1 MEKKGKEDDH
11 YKPTKIKVGGG
22 KTADVYLAFDNINS
36 PNNELVVFKSIYKS
50 KVTEYCKNKISYE
63 LNDLVKKID
72 HENIVSLRSYKESP
86 NRFYIILE
94 YCNGGDLSN
103 YSKNYIKKNNH
114 PLNELYI
121 QNIIKQIAPAIEYMR
136 SKNIIHRDIKLENI
150 LINFDNHPNFFSG
163 DNVPSKYKFEDTS
176 LNQNFTIKLADAGY
190 FEKLIKKDKDSTD
203 STILGI
209 PIYMQSDITG
219 KDINKETDNK
229 VYNTSIDL
237 YSLGAITYELLTGFS
252 PIMGKTIEE
261 IHQNMHK
268 GEYTLPQK
276 LNCSIEIIS
285 FINGLLQYYPEK
297 RLNWEQIKEHP
308 FLKKDPKNF
317 KYIELEMISENEKDQ
332 IEINAKEADNLLW
345 IFFKCPKL
353 NMNIDKINQME
364 VKKPEVKKNLKQNII
379 INNEIIK
386 ASEEKEN
393 ERKKENKKIEE
404 MKTNAVKKREKYEL
418 EKNNKQKEQE
428 ELINI
433 ENEINNLKKDL
444 ILKIGSQESS
454 NSKEDEEK
462 LDDLELK
469 LEKNKSDKES
479 KAKELEDIEQQ
490 ILENEKIINFTDKI
504 IIKNNIEDTKNEIEK
519 LNKEKKDIKKE
530 IKKLNE
536 ENKINK
542 INEKKLEE
550 INNKINEKQTEL
562 NLFIEQKKKSYE
574 KKELD
579 DWEDLGDKK
588 MELDIDDNND
598 PSDMID
604 IDFKDY
610 RSINAYNID
619 PNYIDRRFEEKN

>member
-1 MEKKGKEDDH
+1 
-11 YKPTKIKVGGG
+11 
-22 KTADVYLAFDNINS
+22 
-36 PNNELVVFKSIYKS
+36 
-50 KVTEYCKNKISYE
+50 
-63 LNDLVKKID
+63 
-72 HENIVSLRSYKESP
+72 
-86 NRFYIILE
+86 
-94 YCNGGDLSN
+94 
-103 YSKNYIKKNNH
+103 
-114 PLNELYI
+114 
-121 QNIIKQIAPAIEYMR
+121 
-136 SKNIIHRDIKLENI
+136 
-150 LINFDNHPNFFSG
+150 
-163 DNVPSKYKFEDTS
+163 
-176 LNQNFTIKLADAGY
+176 
-190 FEKLIKKDKDSTD
+190 
-203 STILGI
+203 
-209 PIYMQSDITG
+209 
-219 KDINKETDNK
+219 
-229 VYNTSIDL
+229 
-237 YSLGAITYELLTGFS
+237 
-252 PIMGKTIEE
+252 
-261 IHQNMHK
+261 
-268 GEYTLPQK
+268 
-276 LNCSIEIIS
+276 
-285 FINGLLQYYPEK
+285 
-297 RLNWEQIKEHP
+297 
-308 FLKKDPKNF
+308 
-317 KYIELEMISENEKDQ
+317 
-332 IEINAKEADNLLW
+332 
-345 IFFKCPKL
+345 
-353 NMNIDKINQME
+353 
-364 VKKPEVKKNLKQNII
+364 
-379 INNEIIK
+379 
-386 ASEEKEN
+386 
-393 ERKKENKKIEE
+393 

-418 EKNNKQKEQE
+418 EKNNKQKQQE

-490 ILENEKIINFTDKI
+490 ILENEKIIDFTDKI

-562 NLFIEQKKKSYE
+562 NLFIEQKKKSDE
-574 KKELD
+574 KKEID

-588 MELDIDDNND
+588 MESDIDDNND